1 MFNIDKW
8 HITENGVREGLAI
21 DCFQRSGAID
31 KAKAGDIRWNSIQNL
46 SMQLGCDQEYARLLS
61 EVSLKLF
68 DNLSH
73 ILKPK
78 LEVSFSEAREL
89 LKYSAFVNESG
100 KLIGFQHHHKHSYYI
115 LSNSTI
121 LGFTR
126 AERHVVALVS
136 RFSEKRLFKKGDFE
150 YKPYLKDYKETVAFI
165 SSCIRLGRCLTRS
178 RIKKFSNININLV
191 DNTIQLELSALDS
204 ISIDAELGSFK
215 KNKRSCLK
223 AYIRIL
229 NTIYVN
235 NTHRTLNFVSQKKHL
250 QELC

>member
-1 MFNIDKW
+1 MEFDK
-8 HITENGVREGLAI
+8 RYL
-21 DCFQRSGAID
+21 
-31 KAKAGDIRWNSIQNL
+31 
-46 SMQLGCDQEYARLLS
+46 QLGCDQEYARLLS

-136 RFSEKRLFKKGDFE
+136 RFSRKRLFKK
-150 YKPYLKDYKETVAFI
+150 
-165 SSCIRLGRCLTRS
+165 R
-178 RIKKFSNININLV
+178 
-191 DNTIQLELSALDS
+191 
-204 ISIDAELGSFK
+204 
-215 KNKRSCLK
+215 
-223 AYIRIL
+223 
-229 NTIYVN
+229 
-235 NTHRTLNFVSQKKHL
+235 
-250 QELC
+250 